1 MSTNIVR
8 QESTIIEAERSRMN
22 GHRSGV
28 LWFTGLPGSGKS
40 TIAIAL
46 EQHLFS
52 SGIHSFVLDGD
63 NVRHGLNRDL
73 GFSPEAR
80 MENVRRLGEV
90 SKLMAEAGLIV
101 LTACVSPY
109 RMERDKVRALFPEG
123 AFIEIHVNCSVEECE
138 RRDPKGHYKKARAG
152 VIPKFTGVSAPYE
165 PPLQAEIT
173 IDSEKEAL
181 EEAVDRI
188 FMFLR
193 ARGWIIQ

>member
-1 MSTNIVR
+1 
-8 QESTIIEAERSRMN
+8 MN

-63 NVRHGLNRDL
+63 NVRHGINRDL
-73 GFSPEAR
+73 GFSPEAS

-123 AFIEIHVNCSVEECE
+123 GFVEIHVNCSVEECE

-152 VIPKFTGVSAPYE
+152 VIPSSPGSA
-165 PPLQAEIT
+165 
-173 IDSEKEAL
+173 
-181 EEAVDRI
+181 
-188 FMFLR
+188 LR
-193 ARGWIIQ
+193 MNRPCKLK